1 MSFRPL
7 RKTKPNKKWM
17 KGFLIPKARNDVP
30 IAEMGNH
37 ANLPGTRNFKSTG
50 GRNE

>member
-17 KGFLIPKARNDVP
+17 QGFSIPKARKDIP
-30 IAEMGNH
+30 IPELGDH
-37 ANLPGTRNFKSTG
+37 ANSPGTRNFKSSG
-50 GRNE
+50 GRHD